1 MPHRLLLR
9 LMAVAVLLPST
20 LGAGFGSLLG
30 GAFVADALRRGHAL
44 PASAALAVA
53 MAAGWFGLVTL
64 WRLYYRLLRGDAG
77 FSRRTA
83 WLGLACGSAVSAG
96 SMAVTGGTLPVRIV
110 LFGWPLLG
118 AAFFGAVLWRLPR
131 TLKAPG

>member
-1 MPHRLLLR
+1 MPHQLLLR
-9 LMAVAVLLPST
+9 LIAVAVLLPST
-20 LGAGFGSLLG
+20 LGAGFWSLVG
-30 GAFVADALRRGHAL
+30 GAFLVDALRRGHAL
-44 PASAALAVA
+44 PAAAVLALA

-64 WRLYYRLLRGDAG
+64 WRLYYRLLRGDPG

-83 WLGLACGSAVSAG
+83 WLGLACGSAVSAVA
-96 SMAVTGGTLPVRIV
+96 MAVTGGALPMRIA

-118 AAFFGAVLWRLPR
+118 AAVFSAVLWRLPR